1 MIKIIRLISVHLL
14 LLLLLHFGEAQTLF
28 LIYVYQINMESMHT
42 VTIYRKSWQFV

>member
-14 LLLLLHFGEAQTLF
+14 LLLLLHFVEAQTLF
-28 LIYVYQINMESMHT
+28 LIYVYQINMES